1 MKGFVSEMIKT
12 SVKESL
18 KIKTKAADY
27 SSKQKKLKCQIE
39 ISPEHF
45 FPLLVYHLQNK
56 VHVLSKYILL
66 IMVSLR
72 ELGENFAL
80 ILSLY
85 DGKKY

>member
-1 MKGFVSEMIKT
+1 MIKT

-27 SSKQKKLKCQIE
+27 SSKKCQIE
-39 ISPEHF
+39 ISPEHGTVF
-45 FPLLVYHLQNK
+45 FLAYHLQNK

>member
-27 SSKQKKLKCQIE
+27 SSKKCQIE
-39 ISPEHF
+39 INEISPEHGTVF
-45 FPLLVYHLQNK
+45 FLVYHLQNK
-56 VHVLSKYILL
+56 VLSKYILL